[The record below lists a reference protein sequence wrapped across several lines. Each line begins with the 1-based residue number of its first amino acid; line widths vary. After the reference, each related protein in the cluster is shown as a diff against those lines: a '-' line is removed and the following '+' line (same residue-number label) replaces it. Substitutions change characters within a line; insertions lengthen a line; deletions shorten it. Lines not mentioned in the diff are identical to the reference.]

1 MSYFFT
7 SDQHFGSERTL
18 ELSKRPFKSTDEM
31 DQVIIDRFNSK
42 VKKDSLFITL
52 KIKYKFPKNS
62 DLWIEILKLLG
73 DIENIVDVTNAELDD
88 YTIISIKDKTKIK
101 QKDLF
106 DLLKICKIDFHMQN

>member
-1 MSYFFT
+1 MIILFGLYFLLKNILRT
-7 SDQHFGSERTL
+7 CCWYKYGESSDISH
-18 ELSKRPFKSTDEM
+18 
-31 DQVIIDRFNSK
+31 
-42 VKKDSLFITL
+42 
-52 KIKYKFPKNS
+52 PKNS